1 MTVELGPLRFNS
13 DADAEHFRDW
23 CQAEFGE
30 DVREAEDSD
39 VQEMFDE
46 YKAAHPA
53 LDPDYDP
60 TPWCSG
66 CHAMRESQCHCG
78 PIAEND

>member
-1 MTVELGPLRFNS
+1 MTVELGPLRFNG
-13 DADAEHFRDW
+13 DNDAEHFRDW
-23 CQAEFGE
+23 ALAEFGE

-46 YKAAHPA
+46 YARAMPER
-53 LDPDYDP
+53 DPDYDP

-66 CHAMRESQCHCG
+66 CGAMKASHCACG

>member
-23 CQAEFGE
+23 CILEFGE

-46 YKAAHPA
+46 YAKAMPERDAA
-53 LDPDYDP
+53 
-60 TPWCSG
+60 TS
-66 CHAMRESQCHCG
+66 AVVE
-78 PIAEND
+78 